1 MTAPSS
7 SPRVDYPKYLP
18 QAFRGLVAISEGLHR
33 GSLPSELLDLTALRT
48 SQLNGCV
55 YCMDMHAR
63 ALRDAGVPSRKLDTL
78 PGWRESPC
86 FDARERAA
94 LAWAEALTRLAP
106 AVDDT
111 AVYAAVTAHFDAQA
125 IAELTF
131 AIATINTWNRL
142 CAGLRTPLADGD
154 GTAGT

>member
-1 MTAPSS
+1 MTVSS
-7 SPRVDYPKYLP
+7 SPRVDYPRHLP
-18 QAFRGLVAISEGLHR
+18 QAFRALVAISDAVHG
-33 GSLPSELLDLTALRT
+33 GSLGASFVELVFLRV

-55 YCMDMHAR
+55 YCMDMHAT
-63 ALRDAGVPSRKLDTL
+63 ALRKAGVADRKLDTL

-94 LAWAEALTRLAP
+94 LAWAEALTRLDP

-111 AVYAAVTAHFDAQA
+111 PAYAALGAHFDAQG

-131 AIATINTWNRL
+131 AVAAINAWNRL
-142 CAGLRTPLADGD
+142 GVGLRTPLP
-154 GTAGT
+154 